1 MQSNSH
7 GFWAKSEQNI
17 NVQLFSQCNK
27 NQTVRLT
34 KEMTKQSQKSAE
46 ITSGKPQNSEFS
58 IKIEIIVQSSKLLK

>member
-7 GFWAKSEQNI
+7 GFWAKSGQNI

-46 ITSGKPQNSEFS
+46 ITSGKPQ
-58 IKIEIIVQSSKLLK
+58 KQ

>member
-1 MQSNSH
+1 MDFGPKVNKT
-7 GFWAKSEQNI
+7 FK
-17 NVQLFSQCNK
+17 QLFSQCNK

-58 IKIEIIVQSSKLLK
+58 INRNNCVQSSKLLK